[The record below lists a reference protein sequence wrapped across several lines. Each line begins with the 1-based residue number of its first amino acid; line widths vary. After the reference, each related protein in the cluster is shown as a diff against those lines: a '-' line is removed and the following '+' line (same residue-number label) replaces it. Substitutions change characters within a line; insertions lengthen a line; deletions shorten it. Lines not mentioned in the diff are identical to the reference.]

1 MLVPFLDLKRQHQE
15 IEKELKEAM
24 TRVIESGAYILG
36 QEVETFERE
45 WAHFCGVR
53 EAAGTASGTDALTLA
68 LLASGAVR
76 PNAQDEVITSTLTA
90 AYTALAILNAGAV
103 PVFADIDPQTYTIDP
118 EAIEKVITPRT
129 RAILPVHLYGQM
141 ADMKTI
147 GEIAS
152 HYGLVVIEDAAQA
165 HGAYLPQ
172 MSAGAHSLAAAF
184 SFYPT
189 KNLGAVGDGGAVV
202 SNDVDLIERVKILRQ
217 GGNVNAL
224 QKDLTGRNS
233 RLDEIQAALLCVKLK
248 YLKKWN
254 SQRQHLARLYQ
265 ERLRV
270 CPHSFLPSAP
280 GPLESHVYH
289 LYVIQHLERTQL
301 RNYLA
306 KLGIETM
313 IHYPYLLHQQALFQR
328 SEQISLPVA
337 ENVAD
342 KILSLPLYPQISARE
357 VDTVCDTIIE
367 FESRRFQR
375 RLSNRSLCS

>member
-15 IEKELKEAM
+15 IEEELREAM

-36 QEVETFERE
+36 REVETFERK

-53 EAAGTASGTDALTLA
+53 EAVGTASGTDALTLA

-90 AYTALAILNAGAV
+90 AYTSLAILNAGAV
-103 PVFADIDPQTYTIDP
+103 PVFADIDSQTYTIDP

-152 HYGLVVIEDAAQA
+152 RYGLVVIEDAAQA
-165 HGAYLPQ
+165 HGASLPQ

-202 SNDVDLIERVKILRQ
+202 SNDAGLIERVEILRQ

-224 QKDLTGRNS
+224 QKGVTGRNS
-233 RLDEIQAALLCVKLK
+233 RLDEIQAALLSVKLK

-254 SQRQHLARLYQ
+254 SQRQHLAQLYQ
-265 ERLRV
+265 KKLRGRTRTI
-270 CPHSFLPSAP
+270 LPDVT
-280 GPLESHVYH
+280 GPPESHVYH
-289 LYVIQHLERTQL
+289 LYVIQHLERTRL
-301 RNYLA
+301 RDYLA

-328 SEQISLPVA
+328 KEQISLPVA
-337 ENVAD
+337 ENIAG
-342 KILSLPLYPQISARE
+342 KILSLPLYPQLSAHE
-357 VDTVCDTIIE
+357 VDAVCDAIIE
-367 FESRRFQR
+367 FES
-375 RLSNRSLCS
+375 